1 MVSLPLIQKATPR
14 NPKHGQEPNASGH
27 QVIKQ
32 RAESTVELTI
42 SSPYRIIPYG
52 IAVGATTEILV
63 WIVVLLSFQ
72 RRLFPGLVILK
83 AFILFV
89 LYLTGMIGTASQLFG
104 PVIKACQG
112 NSSTGLSVDSLMWLL
127 QRSTCEDWYVVFG
140 FWVVGMIFEVWI
152 LVVARQVLAR
162 AG

>member
-1 MVSLPLIQKATPR
+1 VSFPPR
-14 NPKHGQEPNASGH
+14 PKRKKKKPSIEHQARPFIHSPNMTADLYMH
-27 QVIKQ
+27 
-32 RAESTVELTI
+32 
-42 SSPYRIIPYG
+42 RIIPYG

-83 AFILFV
+83 SFILFV

-104 PVIKACQG
+104 PVIRACQRNG
-112 NSSTGLSVDSLMWLL
+112 DSNSVGGLNVDALMWLL

-140 FWVVGMIFEVWI
+140 FWVVGMCFEVWI

-162 AG
+162 AS

>member
-1 MVSLPLIQKATPR
+1 MVSESHRLSKSNKR
-14 NPKHGQEPNASGH
+14 NPH
-27 QVIKQ
+27 QAIHQQKETKAD
-32 RAESTVELTI
+32 RYDI
-42 SSPYRIIPYG
+42 RRIIPYG

-83 AFILFV
+83 SFILFV

-104 PVIKACQG
+104 PVIKACSG
-112 NSSTGLSVDSLMWLL
+112 NGATGLNVDALMWLL

-162 AG
+162 AS

>member
-1 MVSLPLIQKATPR
+1 MTADLYM
-14 NPKHGQEPNASGH
+14 H
-27 QVIKQ
+27 
-32 RAESTVELTI
+32 
-42 SSPYRIIPYG
+42 RIIPYG

-83 AFILFV
+83 SFILFV

-104 PVIKACQG
+104 PVIRACQRNG
-112 NSSTGLSVDSLMWLL
+112 DSNSVGGLNVDALMWLL

-140 FWVVGMIFEVWI
+140 FWVVGMCFEVWI

-162 AG
+162 AS

>member
-1 MVSLPLIQKATPR
+1 M
-14 NPKHGQEPNASGH
+14 
-27 QVIKQ
+27 
-32 RAESTVELTI
+32 ELTI
-42 SSPYRIIPYG
+42 SPPSRIIPYG

>member
-1 MVSLPLIQKATPR
+1 MKVIVSHNPTKR
-14 NPKHGQEPNASGH
+14 NPH
-27 QVIKQ
+27 QAIHQQKETKAD
-32 RAESTVELTI
+32 RYDI
-42 SSPYRIIPYG
+42 RRIIPYG

-83 AFILFV
+83 SFILFV

-104 PVIKACQG
+104 PVIKACSG
-112 NSSTGLSVDSLMWLL
+112 NGATGLNVDALMWLL

-162 AG
+162 AS

>member
-1 MVSLPLIQKATPR
+1 
-14 NPKHGQEPNASGH
+14 
-27 QVIKQ
+27 
-32 RAESTVELTI
+32 
-42 SSPYRIIPYG
+42 
-52 IAVGATTEILV
+52 VGATTEILV

-112 NSSTGLSVDSLMWLL
+112 NSASGLNVDALMWLL

-140 FWVVGMIFEVWI
+140 FFVLGMLFEVWI
-152 LVVARQVLAR
+152 LVVARRVLAR